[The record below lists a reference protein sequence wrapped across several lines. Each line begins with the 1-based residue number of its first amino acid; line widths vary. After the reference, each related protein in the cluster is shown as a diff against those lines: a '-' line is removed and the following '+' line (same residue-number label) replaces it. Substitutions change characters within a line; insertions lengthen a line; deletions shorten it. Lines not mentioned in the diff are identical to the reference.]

1 MAQNSD
7 KDITFYPFIIGCLI
21 ICGIWLGNIWL
32 NIYLFEN
39 AHNNYAAWFG
49 DSFGGINTL
58 FSGLAFAGIIYTILL
73 QKKELRLQRE
83 ELKETRKELKRSADA
98 QEKAEAAF
106 KKQTELM
113 NKSALL
119 EGLSQAVQFYREDLK
134 YAIDTHINSDSG
146 EKLAKTKK
154 QITRVINE
162 LYQDFENSK
171 KDNI

>member
-1 MAQNSD
+1 MAKKSD
-7 KDITFYPFIIGCLI
+7 RDITFYPFILGCLI
-21 ICGIWLGNIWL
+21 IFGVWLGNVWL
-32 NIYLFEN
+32 NIYLFDN
-39 AHNNYAAWFG
+39 AHNNSAAWFG

-83 ELKETRKELKRSADA
+83 EFQETRNELKRSADA

-134 YAIDTHINSDSG
+134 YAVETRINSDAG
-146 EKLAKTKK
+146 EKLDKTKK
-154 QITRVINE
+154 QITRVLNE
-162 LYQDFENSK
+162 LYRDFENSK
-171 KDNI
+171 RDNN